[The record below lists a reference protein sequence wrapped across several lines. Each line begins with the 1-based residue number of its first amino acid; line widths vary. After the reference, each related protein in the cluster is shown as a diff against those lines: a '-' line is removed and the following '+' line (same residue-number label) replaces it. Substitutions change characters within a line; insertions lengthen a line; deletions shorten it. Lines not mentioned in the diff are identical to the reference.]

1 MKILVCISK
10 TPDTT
15 AKIAFT
21 EGNTKFD
28 ENGVQWIINPY
39 DEWYSLIRAIEIKE
53 KDPSVIIHLVTVG
66 GVDTE
71 PIIRKALA
79 LGGDEAIRI
88 NNVTNDSFLVA
99 KEISA
104 VAKEGGYD
112 LIFTG
117 KETIDY
123 NSASIGSMLCAL
135 LDTNFISAAV
145 KLIMDGSKIT
155 VTREIEG
162 GEETC
167 ETMLPAIISC
177 QKGMAE
183 QRIPNMRGIMAART
197 KPLKVIEAT
206 VNNATTTIKQFD
218 LPPAKSGVKLVDPA
232 NMDELVRLLKE
243 EAKVI

>member
-15 AKIAFT
+15 TKIAFT
-21 EGNTKFD
+21 EGNTKLD

-39 DEWYSLIRAIEIKE
+39 DEWYSLVKAIELKE
-53 KDPSVIIHLVTVG
+53 KDAAVTIHLITVG
-66 GVDTE
+66 GADTE

-79 LGGDEAIRI
+79 LGGDEAIRV
-88 NNVTNDSFLVA
+88 NNNSNDSFVVA
-99 KEISA
+99 QEIA
-104 VAKEGGYD
+104 AIAKEGAYD
-112 LIFTG
+112 LVLTG

-135 LDTNFISAAV
+135 LDQNFISAAV
-145 KLIMDGSKIT
+145 KLDINGNSLH
-155 VTREIEG
+155 VVREIDG

-167 ETMLPAIISC
+167 ELNLPAIISC

-197 KPLKVIEAT
+197 KPLKVTEAS
-206 VNNATTTIKQFD
+206 VSSATTHIKNFE

>member
-15 AKIAFT
+15 AKIAFI

-39 DEWYSLIRAIEIKE
+39 DEWYSLVKAIELKE
-53 KDPSVIIHLVTVG
+53 KDPSVVINLVTVG
-66 GVDTE
+66 GADTE

-79 LGGDEAIRI
+79 LGGDEAIRV
-88 NNVTNDSFLVA
+88 NNTSNDSLVVA
-99 KEISA
+99 QEIA
-104 VAKEGGYD
+104 AIAKEGAYD
-112 LIFTG
+112 LILTG

-135 LDTNFISAAV
+135 LDQNFVSSAV
-145 KLIMDGSKIT
+145 KLDLNGTTATI
-155 VTREIEG
+155 TREIEG

-167 ETMLPAIISC
+167 ETTLPVIISC

-197 KPLKVIEAT
+197 KPLKVVEAT
-206 VNNATTTIKQFD
+206 ITSATTSIKNFD

>member
-15 AKIAFT
+15 TKIAFT
-21 EGNTKFD
+21 EGNTKLD

-39 DEWYSLIRAIEIKE
+39 DEWYSLVKAIELKE
-53 KDPSVIIHLVTVG
+53 KDAAVTIHLITVG
-66 GVDTE
+66 GADTE

-79 LGGDEAIRI
+79 LGGDEAIRV
-88 NNVTNDSFLVA
+88 NNNSNDSFVVA
-99 KEISA
+99 QEIA
-104 VAKEGGYD
+104 AIAKEGAYD
-112 LIFTG
+112 LVLTG

-135 LDTNFISAAV
+135 LDQNFISAAV
-145 KLIMDGSKIT
+145 KLDINGNALH
-155 VTREIEG
+155 VVREIDG

-167 ETMLPAIISC
+167 ALNLPAIISC

-197 KPLKVIEAT
+197 KPLKVIEAS
-206 VNNATTTIKQFD
+206 VSSATTHIKNFE

>member
-15 AKIAFT
+15 AKIAFI

-39 DEWYSLIRAIEIKE
+39 DEWYALVKAIELKE
-53 KDPSVIIHLVTVG
+53 KDPNVVIHLVTVG
-66 GVDTE
+66 GADTE

-79 LGGDEAIRI
+79 LGGDEAIRV
-88 NNVTNDSFLVA
+88 NNVTTDSLVVA
-99 KEISA
+99 QEIA
-104 VAKEGGYD
+104 AIAKEGAYD
-112 LIFTG
+112 VILTG

-123 NSASIGSMLCAL
+123 NSACVGSMLCAL
-135 LDTNFISAAV
+135 LDQNFISAAV
-145 KLIMDGSKIT
+145 KLEVDGNAIT

-167 ETMLPAIISC
+167 TSHLPVLISC

-197 KPLKVIEAT
+197 KPLKVVEAT
-206 VNNATTTIKQFD
+206 ISNATTTIKSFE
-218 LPPAKSGVKLVDPA
+218 LPSAKSGVKLVDPK

>member
-39 DEWYSLIRAIEIKE
+39 DEWYSLVRAIELKE
-53 KDPSVIIHLVTVG
+53 KDASVTIHLVTVG
-66 GVDTE
+66 GADTE

-79 LGGDEAIRI
+79 LGGDEAIRV
-88 NNVTNDSFLVA
+88 NNTSNDSLVVA
-99 KEISA
+99 QEIA
-104 VAKEGGYD
+104 AIAKEGAYD
-112 LIFTG
+112 LVLTG

-135 LDTNFISAAV
+135 LDQNFVSSAV
-145 KLIMDGSKIT
+145 KLEIAGNTATI
-155 VTREIEG
+155 TREIEG

-167 ETMLPAIISC
+167 ESSLPVIISC

-197 KPLKVIEAT
+197 KPLKVVEASIT
-206 VNNATTTIKQFD
+206 TATTSIKNFD
-218 LPPAKSGVKLVDPA
+218 LPPAKSGVKLVDA
-232 NMDELVRLLKE
+232 GNMDELVRLLKE

>member
-15 AKIAFT
+15 AKIAFI

-39 DEWYSLIRAIEIKE
+39 DEWYALVKAIELKE
-53 KDPSVIIHLVTVG
+53 KDPTVLIHLVTVG
-66 GVDTE
+66 GVDAE

-79 LGGDEAIRI
+79 LGGDEAFRI
-88 NNVTNDSFLVA
+88 NNITNDSFVVA
-99 KEISA
+99 QEIA
-104 VAKEGGYD
+104 AIAKEGAYD

-135 LDTNFISAAV
+135 LDQNFISAAV
-145 KLIMDGSKIT
+145 KFDLNERTIT

-167 ETMLPAIISC
+167 TSSLPAIVSC

-197 KPLKVIEAT
+197 KPLNVVDAT
-206 VNNATTTIKQFD
+206 ITHATTSIKNFD

>member
-15 AKIAFT
+15 AKIAFV

-39 DEWYSLIRAIEIKE
+39 DEWYSLVRAIELKE
-53 KDPSVIIHLVTVG
+53 KDPSVTIHLINVG
-66 GVDTE
+66 GTDNE

-88 NNVTNDSFLVA
+88 NNSSNDSLVIA
-99 KEISA
+99 QEIA
-104 VAKEGGYD
+104 AIAKEGAYD
-112 LIFTG
+112 LILTG

-135 LDTNFISAAV
+135 LDINFIAAAV
-145 KLIMDGSKIT
+145 KLDCNGNNIS

-167 ETMLPAIISC
+167 ASSLPAIVSC
-177 QKGMAE
+177 QKGVAE

-197 KPLKVIEAT
+197 KPLKVVDASIS
-206 VNNATTTIKQFD
+206 NATTTIKNFN
-218 LPPAKSGVKLVDPA
+218 LPHAKSGVKLVDPT

>member
-15 AKIAFT
+15 AKIAFV

-39 DEWYSLIRAIEIKE
+39 DEWYALVRAIELKE
-53 KDPSVIIHLVTVG
+53 KDPNVIIHLVTVG
-66 GVDTE
+66 TVESE

-79 LGGDEAIRI
+79 LGGDEAFRV
-88 NNVTNDSFLVA
+88 NSNSTDSFVVA
-99 KEISA
+99 EQIA
-104 VAKEGGYD
+104 AIAKEGAYD
-112 LIFTG
+112 LILTG

-123 NSASIGSMLCAL
+123 NSAAIGSMLSAL
-135 LDTNFISAAV
+135 LDYSFVSLANHLEITGNTATV
-145 KLIMDGSKIT
+145 K
-155 VTREIEG
+155 REIEG

-167 ETMLPAIISC
+167 EVNLPVIISC

-197 KPLKVIEAT
+197 KPLKVVEP
-206 VNNATTTIKQFD
+206 NASNASTSINEFS
-218 LPPAKSGVKLVDPA
+218 LPPVKSGVKLIDA
-232 NMDELVRLLKE
+232 DKMDQLVELLKE